1 MADLDERLNQLI
13 SDQESMKKVLEMAK
27 AILAQRDSA
36 NPAPAEEAPPV
47 PTPAPAPAPQPA
59 SALPEQDLSAMLGAL
74 MARQTEASVPPPDAA
89 PAEITSSSEGSQSL
103 APLAAVLP
111 QLMQALSGNGNLIK
125 SERVNLL
132 RAMRPYL
139 KESRS
144 GSIDRALKM
153 ANVTKAATSA
163 MHLLGR

>member
-13 SDQESMKKVLEMAK
+13 SDQESMKKVLAMAK

-36 NPAPAEEAPPV
+36 TPEPAQPAAVPQPQEPAPADPAAPDVASMLAAIMANSQKGPQAPPSEAAAAPPV
-47 PTPAPAPAPQPA
+47 FSAEGGSA
-59 SALPEQDLSAMLGAL
+59 S
-74 MARQTEASVPPPDAA
+74 
-89 PAEITSSSEGSQSL
+89 
-103 APLAAVLP
+103 PLAAMLP
-111 QLMQALSGNGNLIK
+111 QLMQIMSGNGNLVR

-132 RAMRPYL
+132 QAMRPYL
-139 KESRS
+139 KESRL